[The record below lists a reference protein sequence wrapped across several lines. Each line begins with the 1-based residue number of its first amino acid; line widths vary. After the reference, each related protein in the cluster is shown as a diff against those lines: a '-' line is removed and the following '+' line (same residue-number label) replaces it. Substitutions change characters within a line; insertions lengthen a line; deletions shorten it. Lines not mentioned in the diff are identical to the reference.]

1 MRKLLVVLGFL
12 AVVVGV
18 LGLIAD
24 PIARNRAENEISRQV
39 AAQYNLSTRPEVT
52 FHGFSFLL
60 QALQGEYEGIDVDL
74 GRWTEQGVTV
84 HDVKVEMRG
93 VDAPLSEIA
102 KGAGANVTAR
112 TATASAVVPYEV
124 IKKQAP
130 REVRSIAQR
139 GDDLEVELAGSIAG
153 IPLSGSAVVEVKAT
167 SRGIAITP
175 KSVGASGGLQVPLT
189 LMRQRLAWTVPV
201 TDLPVGSRISRVEPT
216 PDGLRVAA
224 TAENVHLND
233 LPNT

>member
-1 MRKLLVVLGFL
+1 MRKLLVVLIFL

-18 LGLIAD
+18 LGVIAD
-24 PIARNRAENEISRQV
+24 PIARNRAEDEIGRQV
-39 AAQYNLSTRPEVT
+39 AAQYNLSTQPEVT

-102 KGAGANVTAR
+102 KGSSANVTAR
-112 TATASAVVPYEV
+112 TATASAVVPYDV
-124 IKKQAP
+124 IKQRAP
-130 REVRSIAQR
+130 REVRRIGQR
-139 GDDLEVELAGSIAG
+139 GDDLEVDLAGSVAG
-153 IPLSGSAVVEVKAT
+153 IPLSGSAVVEVKPT

-175 KSVGASGGLQVPLT
+175 VSVGADGGVQVPLA
-189 LMRQRLAWTVPV
+189 LMRRQLTWTVPV

-216 PDGLRVAA
+216 PGGLRVAA
-224 TAENVHLND
+224 TAENVRLND